1 MISVLPLLIGLL
13 NGLRSFT
20 APAVTAW
27 ATYLGWLKLDGPLA
41 LIGSLPA
48 VIILTV
54 LALGEL
60 VVDKLPQTPRRTLP
74 LGIGARLLMGG
85 VSGACIA
92 AAGNQAAIIGALLGA
107 MGGVLGGFGG
117 YMARVGLVKT
127 FGTRDLYVALLEDL
141 VAIGGSLMIVTRF

>member
-1 MISVLPLLIGLL
+1 MTLILALVIGLL

-27 ATYLGWLKLDGPLA
+27 ATYFGWLKLDGPLA

-48 VIILTV
+48 VIILTL

-74 LGIGARLLMGG
+74 LGIGARLIMGG
-85 VSGACIA
+85 VTGACIA
-92 AAGNQAAIIGALLGA
+92 AAGGHAAIIGAVLGA
-107 MGGVLGGFGG
+107 VGAVLGGFGG
-117 YMARVGLVKT
+117 YQARVGLGKR
-127 FGTRDLYVALLEDL
+127 FGNDLPVALLEDL
-141 VAIGGSLMIVTRF
+141 VTIGGSLLIVTSL